1 MSGPIVRFII
11 KRQASSQSSPYWEE
25 FDLHS
30 RPGMNVIVGLMDIA
44 ANPVDRLGKPTT
56 PVTYESNCLEEV
68 CGSCAMLINGK
79 AAMACSSLIN
89 KLEQQIAYSRDA
101 WRSSSGRP
109 RLSIRVCAT
118 AADSFIIENGWIV
131 PRPSTTPWKRSKTVG
146 LLQTNVLPFALRS
159 TAFGAS
165 AFPGFVD
172 GVCVT

>member
-1 MSGPIVRFII
+1 MSGSVIRFII
-11 KRQASSQSSPYWEE
+11 KRQASPQSSPYWEE

-30 RPGMNVIVGLMDIA
+30 RPGMNVIAGLMDIA

-109 RLSIRVCAT
+109 R
-118 AADSFIIENGWIV
+118 G
-131 PRPSTTPWKRSKTVG
+131 
-146 LLQTNVLPFALRS
+146 
-159 TAFGAS
+159 
-165 AFPGFVD
+165 
-172 GVCVT
+172 